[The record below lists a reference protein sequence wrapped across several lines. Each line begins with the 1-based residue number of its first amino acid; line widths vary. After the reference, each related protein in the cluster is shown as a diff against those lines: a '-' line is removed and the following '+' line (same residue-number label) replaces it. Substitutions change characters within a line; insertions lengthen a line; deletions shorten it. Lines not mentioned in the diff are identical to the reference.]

1 MHVGVHMCRR
11 AYDDRPEGR
20 SPLGCAKLGPGMARI
35 NERLVADQA
44 ARLGV
49 GGLSYTPRQLY
60 YAVCA
65 ALERPQV
72 TVGTAQL
79 AGGVLLAVLGVVF
92 GALASVYLI
101 ALVIIGVV
109 VAAMGVQN
117 RRREHNRPT
126 TRALALG
133 YDDFVAGVI
142 APRRSGVAG
151 GQLPGLLLDPHT
163 NGHGDAT
170 PESLPVVVCDHEE
183 TAALLDAIN
192 GTAGFAVRAVA
203 EAGAAQAIRGRRVFS
218 LHDCDPSG
226 CGLPLRLRDMGAAEV
241 VDIGLRPAQ
250 IAHRHAQV
258 IEGAPAIVPRE
269 TAAVLT
275 PDEMVWL
282 AEGRRVELAVLTPQE
297 LLEGVRRS
305 IAGGAVRP
313 PGPAPQ
319 GVSLA
324 EIPLL
329 LPEAVPAAASA

>member
-1 MHVGVHMCRR
+1 MPKV
-11 AYDDRPEGR
+11 
-20 SPLGCAKLGPGMARI
+20 
-35 NERLVADQA
+35 NERLVTDQA

-65 ALERPQV
+65 ALERPHV
-72 TVGTAQL
+72 TVGTSQ
-79 AGGVLLAVLGVVF
+79 AVLGAILTIVGVVF
-92 GALASVYLI
+92 GVLASVYLI

-109 VAAMGVQN
+109 VTAMGLQN
-117 RRREHNRPT
+117 RRREHARPT
-126 TRALALG
+126 TRPLAIG

-142 APRRSGVAG
+142 APRQSGADE
-151 GQLPGLLLDPHT
+151 LPGLLLHAAES
-163 NGHGDAT
+163 NGHGAEDLR
-170 PESLPVVVCDHEE
+170 PESHPIVVCDHPE
-183 TAALLDAIN
+183 TTALLDAIN
-192 GTAGFAVRAVA
+192 GTAGFAVRAVS
-203 EAGAAQAIRGRRVFS
+203 EAGAARVIRGRRVFS

-241 VDIGLRPAQ
+241 VDIGVRPAQ
-250 IAHRHAQV
+250 IARRHAQV

-282 AEGRRVELAVLTPQE
+282 AEGRRVELAILTPQE

-305 IAGGAVRP
+305 IGGGAVRP
-313 PGPAPQ
+313 PGPAPA

-324 EIPLL
+324 EVPLL
-329 LPEAVPAAASA
+329 LPEQVGPEPRTD

>member
-1 MHVGVHMCRR
+1 M
-11 AYDDRPEGR
+11 
-20 SPLGCAKLGPGMARI
+20 AKPV

-65 ALERPQV
+65 ALERPHV
-72 TVGTAQL
+72 TVGTSQAAL
-79 AGGVLLAVLGVVF
+79 GVLLTLVGVVF
-92 GALASVYLI
+92 GVLATVYLVP
-101 ALVIIGVV
+101 LVIIGVV
-109 VAAMGVQN
+109 VTGMGLQN
-117 RRREHNRPT
+117 RRREHARPT
-126 TRALALG
+126 TRPLAIG

-142 APRRSGVAG
+142 APRQDG
-151 GQLPGLLLDPHT
+151 GGGSFTEAPLPGLLLNAGDG
-163 NGHGDAT
+163 NGHAVDGK
-170 PESLPVVVCDHEE
+170 PESLPIVVCDHAE
-183 TAALLDAIN
+183 TAALLEAIN
-192 GTAGFAVRAVA
+192 GTAGFAVRALA
-203 EAGAAQAIRGRRVFS
+203 EADAAQFAKGRRVFS

-241 VDIGLRPAQ
+241 VDIGIRPAQ
-250 IAHRHAQV
+250 IARRHAQV

-269 TAAVLT
+269 TAGVLT

-282 AEGRRVELAVLTPQE
+282 AEGRRVELAILTPQE

-305 IAGGAVRP
+305 IAGGAVKP

-324 EIPLL
+324 EVPLL
-329 LPEAVPAAASA
+329 LPEEVGPAARA

>member
-1 MHVGVHMCRR
+1 M
-11 AYDDRPEGR
+11 
-20 SPLGCAKLGPGMARI
+20 AKV

-72 TVGTAQL
+72 TVGTSQ
-79 AGGVLLAVLGVVF
+79 AVLGTILTLVGIVF
-92 GALASVYLI
+92 GILASVYLI

-109 VAAMGVQN
+109 VAAMGLQN
-117 RRREHNRPT
+117 RRREHARPT
-126 TRALALG
+126 TRPLAIG

-142 APRRSGVAG
+142 TPRQG
-151 GQLPGLLLDPHT
+151 GAQALPGLLLDT
-163 NGHGDAT
+163 NGNGHAAADAK
-170 PESLPVVVCDHEE
+170 PESLPIVVCDHAE
-183 TAALLDAIN
+183 TAALLEAIN
-192 GTAGFAVRAVA
+192 GTAGFAVRALA
-203 EAGAAQAIRGRRVFS
+203 ESGAPQVTRGRRVFS

-241 VDIGLRPAQ
+241 VDIGVRPAQ
-250 IAHRHAQV
+250 IARRHAQV

-282 AEGRRVELAVLTPQE
+282 AEGRRVELAILTPQE

-305 IAGGAVRP
+305 IGGGAVRP

-324 EIPLL
+324 EVPLL
-329 LPEAVPAAASA
+329 LPEQVGPAPRAD

>member
-1 MHVGVHMCRR
+1 M
-11 AYDDRPEGR
+11 
-20 SPLGCAKLGPGMARI
+20 AKV
-35 NERLVADQA
+35 NERLVADEA

-72 TVGTAQL
+72 TVGTAQ
-79 AGGVLLAVLGVVF
+79 AVLGALLTLGGLVF
-92 GALASVYLI
+92 GVLASVYLI

-109 VAAMGVQN
+109 VTAMGLQN
-117 RRREHNRPT
+117 RRREHARPT
-126 TRALALG
+126 TRPLAIG

-142 APRRSGVAG
+142 APRLSGQGAAS
-151 GQLPGLLLDPHT
+151 LPGLLLHAT
-163 NGHGDAT
+163 EGNGHGEPK
-170 PESLPVVVCDHEE
+170 PESHPVVVCDHPE
-183 TAALLDAIN
+183 TAALLEAIN
-192 GTAGFAVRAVA
+192 GTAGFAVRAVP
-203 EAGAAQAIRGRRVFS
+203 EASAANAIRGRRVFS

-226 CGLPLRLRDMGAAEV
+226 CGLPLRLRDMGAGEV

-250 IAHRHAQV
+250 IARRHAQV

-282 AEGRRVELAVLTPQE
+282 AEGRRVELAILTPQE

-305 IAGGAVRP
+305 IAGGAVRA

-319 GVSLA
+319 GVSIA
-324 EIPLL
+324 ETPLL
-329 LPEAVPAAASA
+329 LPEQVGPVPRTD

>member
-1 MHVGVHMCRR
+1 M
-11 AYDDRPEGR
+11 
-20 SPLGCAKLGPGMARI
+20 AKV
-35 NERLVADQA
+35 NERMVADQA

-65 ALERPQV
+65 ALERPHV
-72 TVGTAQL
+72 TVGTSQ
-79 AGGVLLAVLGVVF
+79 AVLGATM
-92 GALASVYLI
+92 ALVGIVLGIFATVYLVI
-101 ALVIIGVV
+101 LVIVGVV
-109 VAAMGVQN
+109 VMGMGLQN
-117 RRREHNRPT
+117 RRHERSRPT
-126 TRALALG
+126 SRPLALG

-142 APRRSGVAG
+142 TPRQSGSALE
-151 GQLPGLLLDPHT
+151 LPGLLLHAG
-163 NGHGDAT
+163 NGDGTHSLDRK
-170 PESLPVVVCDHEE
+170 PESLPVVVCDHQE

-203 EAGAAQAIRGRRVFS
+203 EADAGRLVTNRRVFS

-226 CGLPLRLRDMGAAEV
+226 CGLPLRLRDMGASEV
-241 VDIGLRPAQ
+241 VDIGLRPHQ
-250 IAHRHAQV
+250 IARRHAQV

-282 AEGRRVELAVLTPQE
+282 AEGNRVELAVLTPQE

-305 IAGGAVRP
+305 VAGGAVRP
-313 PGPAPQ
+313 PGPAPL

-324 EIPLL
+324 EVPLPIPDEVE
-329 LPEAVPAAASA
+329 PVGA

>member
-1 MHVGVHMCRR
+1 M
-11 AYDDRPEGR
+11 
-20 SPLGCAKLGPGMARI
+20 AKV

-72 TVGTAQL
+72 TVGTSQL
-79 AGGVLLAVLGVVF
+79 AGGILLTVLGVVF

-101 ALVIIGVV
+101 ALVVIGAVV
-109 VAAMGVQN
+109 TGMGVQS

-126 TRALALG
+126 SRPLALG

-142 APRRSGVAG
+142 APRRTGLNAEA
-151 GQLPGLLLDPHT
+151 LPGLLLET
-163 NGHGDAT
+163 GGNGHGADAK
-170 PESLPVVVCDHEE
+170 PESLPVVVCDHAE
-183 TAALLDAIN
+183 TAALLEAIN
-192 GTAGFAVRAVA
+192 GTAGFAVRALA
-203 EAGAAQAIRGRRVFS
+203 EADAAQGIRGRRVFS

-226 CGLPLRLRDMGAAEV
+226 CGLPLRLRDTGASEV

-250 IAHRHAQV
+250 IARRHAQV

-305 IAGGAVRP
+305 IGGGAVKP

-329 LPEAVPAAASA
+329 LPEPEPAAAPA